1 MQYAEC
7 GVGMQNAR
15 SDFQL
20 GLTRMVSL
28 SFTTFDLD
36 LVRVCLSGA
45 ALSYGFFIW
54 GIGFGGI

>member
-1 MQYAEC
+1 
-7 GVGMQNAR
+7 MQNAR